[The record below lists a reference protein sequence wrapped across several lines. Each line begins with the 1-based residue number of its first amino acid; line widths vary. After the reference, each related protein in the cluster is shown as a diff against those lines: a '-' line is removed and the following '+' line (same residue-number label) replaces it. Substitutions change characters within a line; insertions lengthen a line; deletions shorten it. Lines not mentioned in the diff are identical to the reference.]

1 MKVGILCSGVAL
13 GVYIPGL
20 LVNRDLNKK
29 GVSSEVFVLE
39 NLIVE
44 NKKNKINKNKE
55 AFHKSF
61 KVAKMGQKIAGDIMD
76 SVGDYELE
84 DLLNRWRKDDI
95 REFVVVSGFW
105 LSVIERY
112 INRYPGIDIKC
123 HCLHIDSNISPSWKK
138 VNINPD
144 YCTSEYLFSYDE
156 KRLVQDIVVSEDEP
170 IPFSEREN
178 RLLIHGGGWGMGTYQ
193 SKIPELIEQGIPLG
207 IVAYNVS
214 EIKEDSNNKYY
225 ALDERWSP
233 WMKNSKGLYQFP
245 PFAEVKYN
253 ETPKFK
259 FKEEYPGLYDITR
272 NVKAVISKPGGSTL
286 VDSLSAATP
295 IITLEPFGEHEQK
308 NADLW
313 SELGFGI
320 SYEEFKKIN
329 YKMEV
334 LEELHN
340 NLCKARGK
348 RNRYSDELYKN
359 LK

>member
-20 LVNRDLNKK
+20 LVNRDLKK
-29 GVSSEVFVLE
+29 RGVSSEVFVLE

-44 NKKNKINKNKE
+44 SKKNKINKNKE

-84 DLLNRWRKDDI
+84 QLLNKWIEEDI
-95 REFVVVSGFW
+95 HEFIVVSGFW
-105 LSVIERY
+105 LSVIEKYRE
-112 INRYPGIDIKC
+112 RVKKVDVKC
-123 HCLHIDSNISPSWKK
+123 HCLHIDSCISPSWKK
-138 VNINPD
+138 VNINPE

-156 KRLVQDIVVSEDEP
+156 KKLVQDIVVSDETP
-170 IPFSEREN
+170 VPFKERED

-193 SKIPELIEQGIPLG
+193 SKIPELIDHDIYLG

-214 EIKEDSNNKYY
+214 EIEENSNNKYY
-225 ALDERWSP
+225 ALDENWSP
-233 WMKNSKGLYQFP
+233 WIKNSKGLYEFP

-259 FKEEYPGLYDITR
+259 FKEEYPGLYDVTR

-313 SELGFGI
+313 IELGFAI
-320 SYEEFKKIN
+320 SYEEFKKSGF
-329 YKMEV
+329 KMDI

-340 NLCKARGK
+340 NLYKARGN
-348 RNRYSDELYKN
+348 RNLYVDELCKK